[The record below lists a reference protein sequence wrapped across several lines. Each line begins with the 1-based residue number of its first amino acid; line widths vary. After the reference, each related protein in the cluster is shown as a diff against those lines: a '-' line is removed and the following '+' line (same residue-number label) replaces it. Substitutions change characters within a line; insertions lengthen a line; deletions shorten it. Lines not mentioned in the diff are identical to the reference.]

1 MLPTSLQQS
10 TKRMLGKLAGTIIAL
25 CLVSLITACAS
36 KPAQRSGP
44 TSSNTPTTSSSGRT
58 DSPSPPNTGSRPAA
72 SGSKNTPIPDQPID
86 IAGNCSQK
94 EEDGFREEATVSI
107 QANEVKQ
114 LSWRLW
120 VGKRGSCQ
128 FDGNDF
134 VQTQKRPSIELKA
147 KDGSACKLL
156 IWQATDR
163 VTLAHANCQA
173 RCTPGIYDDAWP
185 VMFHPK
191 NGSCAKLG

>member
-1 MLPTSLQQS
+1 MHPTSLQQS
-10 TKRMLGKLAGTIIAL
+10 TARTPVKLAAVIIAL
-25 CLVSLITACAS
+25 CLVGLITACAS
-36 KPAQRSGP
+36 KPAQRGAP
-44 TSSNTPTTSSSGRT
+44 TTSNTPTTSNSGRSDT
-58 DSPSPPNTGSRPAA
+58 SSAPTSGSRA
-72 SGSKNTPIPDQPID
+72 SAGGSKNTPIADQAID
-86 IAGNCSQK
+86 IAGSCSQK

-134 VQTQKRPSIELKA
+134 VQTQKRPSIEMKA

-156 IWQATDR
+156 IWQAPDR